1 MVPSNAAR
9 TTGRPSRSM
18 PAPAS
23 SPATSSVAG
32 QDQQRRQPVPAQLG
46 ELQVNRV
53 QKLHQR
59 EGHDGHDLQ
68 HTAVQADGDEP
79 EPAVTDHKAQAQE

>member
-9 TTGRPSRSM
+9 TTGRPTRSM

-23 SPATSSVAG
+23 SPAG
-32 QDQQRRQPVPAQLG
+32 QDQQRRQPVPAQFG

-53 QKLHQR
+53 QKQHQR